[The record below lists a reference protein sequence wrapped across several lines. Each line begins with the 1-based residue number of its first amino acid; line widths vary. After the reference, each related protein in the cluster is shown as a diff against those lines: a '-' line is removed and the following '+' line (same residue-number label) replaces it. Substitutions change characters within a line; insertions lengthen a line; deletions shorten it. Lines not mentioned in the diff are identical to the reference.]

1 MKFQKSGLLIAAVL
15 GVVLTTL
22 FLLSYYPV
30 GFAREEK
37 RAPKSAPTAA
47 RENDKVSTAPDDTSL
62 AREIDRIIGESNVPA
77 RWGVFVVSQKD
88 GRILYSRDADKS
100 FTPAAGPENLLPA
113 MT

>member
-37 RAPKSAPTAA
+37 RASKSAPPAV
-47 RENDKVSTAPDDTSL
+47 RENDKVSYEVERGKKGLNAVRVKL
-62 AREIDRIIGESNVPA
+62 AR
-77 RWGVFVVSQKD
+77 
-88 GRILYSRDADKS
+88 
-100 FTPAAGPENLLPA
+100 
-113 MT
+113 